1 MAMRRSD
8 EVDGGCRPH
17 TDQDKEDKLGEATR
31 PGLDCERGGEEGG
44 VVGDAIGGDDN
55 GDCGREW
62 RFLKKNWV
70 ATMVIQVGLTR
81 GERRGSIEM

>member
-1 MAMRRSD
+1 MWRCKD
-8 EVDGGCRPH
+8 EEDELAWWWWK
-17 TDQDKEDKLGEATR
+17 DKEDKLGEATR